1 MVRSIRREWPSTPVF
16 ARAKDWKHAV
26 HLQRLG
32 VSDVIPEAVE
42 GSLQLAGRVLEGLG
56 YEEEQVDKRIEIERA
71 YERALHQRDD
81 V

>member
-1 MVRSIRREWPSTPVF
+1 VF

-32 VSDVIPEAVE
+32 VADVIPEAVE

-56 YEEEQVDKRIEIERA
+56 YEEEQIDKRIDIERA

>member
-1 MVRSIRREWPSTPVF
+1 
-16 ARAKDWKHAV
+16 V

-32 VSDVIPEAVE
+32 VADVIPEAVE

-56 YEEEQVDKRIEIERA
+56 YEEEQVDKRIDIERA
-71 YERALHQRDD
+71 YERALHQRDE